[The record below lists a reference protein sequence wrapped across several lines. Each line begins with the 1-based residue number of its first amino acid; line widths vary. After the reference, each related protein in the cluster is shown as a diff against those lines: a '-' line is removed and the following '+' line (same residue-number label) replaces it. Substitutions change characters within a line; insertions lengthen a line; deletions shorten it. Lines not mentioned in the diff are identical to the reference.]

1 VDSALAIFV
10 PPLGIA
16 QADVAEAVA
25 AAAVTQPAKPVFAV
39 LMGRAGLPQGK
50 AELHEFGIPA
60 YIFPESAARA
70 LSVVARYRERRDRVR
85 PPDLVIQCQADRI
98 AGIIAGARRAG
109 IRKLPELET
118 LQVFEAMGI
127 PAARATLARSP
138 EEAVVQAGA
147 AGFPVVLKIVSPE
160 IIHKTDVG
168 GVRVGLDTPEDVR
181 SAFGDIEASVRRH
194 APGARID
201 GILVQQMVPS
211 GREFIAGIVRD
222 QAFGPLV
229 MFGLGGVLVEV
240 LRDVVFRV
248 VPIGRTE
255 AADMLAGIRG
265 AALLDAVRGAPPV
278 DREKLEDLLLRLS
291 CLASEFPDI
300 EEVDINP
307 LIATPDGVIAADGR
321 ILLTSPP
328 PQG

>member
-1 VDSALAIFV
+1 
-10 PPLGIA
+10 
-16 QADVAEAVA
+16 
-25 AAAVTQPAKPVFAV
+25 
-39 LMGRAGLPQGK
+39 
-50 AELHEFGIPA
+50 
-60 YIFPESAARA
+60 
-70 LSVVARYRERRDRVR
+70 
-85 PPDLVIQCQADRI
+85 
-98 AGIIAGARRAG
+98 
-109 IRKLPELET
+109 
-118 LQVFEAMGI
+118 
-127 PAARATLARSP
+127 
-138 EEAVVQAGA
+138 
-147 AGFPVVLKIVSPE
+147 
-160 IIHKTDVG
+160 
-168 GVRVGLDTPEDVR
+168 
-181 SAFGDIEASVRRH
+181 
-194 APGARID
+194 
-201 GILVQQMVPS
+201 
-211 GREFIAGIVRD
+211 
-222 QAFGPLV
+222 
-229 MFGLGGVLVEV
+229 VEV